1 MTHYDYF
8 LKRGTHRAPISISR
22 HAAAAHCPRN
32 PADFRFSVL
41 MCARV
46 ALP

>member
-1 MTHYDYF
+1 MTHYDYYIFF
-8 LKRGTHRAPISISR
+8 LKRGTHRA
-22 HAAAAHCPRN
+22 AAAAHCPRN